1 MYKHK
6 YKPGDIVIVRSD
18 LGVYTFY
25 GGVPFVSSMEEYA
38 GKALRI
44 LGYKNEGYKVYE
56 NIFTWTDS
64 MFESPTFNMPTKDE
78 LNDFLKL

>member
-1 MYKHK
+1 
-6 YKPGDIVIVRSD
+6 
-18 LGVYTFY
+18 
-25 GGVPFVSSMEEYA
+25 MEEYA

>member
-1 MYKHK
+1 
-6 YKPGDIVIVRSD
+6 
-18 LGVYTFY
+18 
-25 GGVPFVSSMEEYA
+25 MEEYA

-44 LGYKNEGYKVYE
+44 LGYKNKGYKVYE